1 MSAVTKAKS
10 LPAIGAELG
19 GGFFAGL
26 VMIDDAEHLV
36 IVGGKALEKESP
48 WGEYGKLIKGADS
61 FVDGLA
67 NTDAMAKAGSKLAK
81 DIRALTTGGFK
92 DWHIPAADV
101 LEVIYRA
108 FKPTTDK
115 NYCYGRDGYNGHS
128 VPMHLEKYTP
138 KDPLQTAVKA
148 FKKGGAQAFE
158 GRWYWSSTQ
167 CSSNSAFSQGFVDG
181 NQLNVAKDDSSLVRP
196 VRVIPR

>member
-1 MSAVTKAKS
+1 MSAVTKAKA
-10 LPAIGAELG
+10 LPARGAELG

-26 VMIDDAEHLV
+26 VMFDDTEHLV
-36 IVGGKALEKESP
+36 IVGGKAMEKEAP

-128 VPMHLEKYTP
+128 VPMHLTKYTP
-138 KDPLQTAVKA
+138 KDPLQTAAKA

-158 GRWYWSSTQ
+158 DRWYWSSTQ
-167 CSSNSAFSQGFVDG
+167 YSSHYAFGQHFVGGFQNG
-181 NQLNVAKDDSSLVRP
+181 GGKDVSYLVRP
-196 VRVIPR
+196 VRLIPR